1 MKYKY
6 STVLLKLSGEAL
18 KSENEIYSKEKLEE
32 IAKQIVELA
41 NNGLKLGIV
50 IGGGNIWR
58 GKLGA
63 DINMPQIDADFMG
76 ILATVMN
83 GLALESTVK
92 RLGYD
97 KVNVYSSL
105 QIETVTDDYNFK
117 KARLK
122 MNEGYI
128 SIFVGGTG
136 FAYFTTDTNSVIR
149 AIEIGADAVLMAKN
163 GVKGVYDSDPNLNPN
178 AKFYEKLT
186 HREIAD
192 KQLRVMDLTAATLAK
207 DAKLPIEVFD
217 MQGPNNIIKVMEG
230 SLEST
235 IIEE

>member
-18 KSENEIYSKEKLEE
+18 KRENEIYNKEKLED

-41 NNGLKLGIV
+41 SNGLKLGIV

-58 GKLGA
+58 GKLGT
-63 DINMPQIDADFMG
+63 DIDMPQINADYMG
-76 ILATVMN
+76 MLATVMN
-83 GLALESTVK
+83 GLALESTIK

-105 QIETVTDDYNFK
+105 PIETVTDDYNFK
-117 KARLK
+117 RARLK
-122 MNEGYI
+122 MSEGYI

-163 GVKGVYDSDPNLNPN
+163 GVKGVYDSDPNQNPN
-178 AKFYEKLT
+178 AVFYEKLS

-217 MQGPNNIIKVMEG
+217 MQGKNNIVKMMEG

>member
-18 KSENEIYSKEKLEE
+18 KSENEIYNKEKLED

-41 NNGLKLGIV
+41 KNGLKLGIV

-58 GKLGA
+58 GKLGT
-63 DINMPQIDADFMG
+63 DIDMPQINADYMG
-76 ILATVMN
+76 MLATVMN
-83 GLALESTVK
+83 GLALESTIK

-105 QIETVTDDYNFK
+105 PIETVTDDYNFK
-117 KARLK
+117 RARLK

-149 AIEIGADAVLMAKN
+149 AIEIDADAVLMAKN
-163 GVKGVYDSDPNLNPN
+163 GVKGVYDSDPNLNSN

>member
-18 KSENEIYSKEKLEE
+18 KSENEIYNKEKLED

-41 NNGLKLGIV
+41 SNGLKLGIV

-58 GKLGA
+58 GKLGT
-63 DINMPQIDADFMG
+63 DIDMPQINADYMG
-76 ILATVMN
+76 MLATVMN
-83 GLALESTVK
+83 GLALESTIK

-105 QIETVTDDYNFK
+105 PIETVTDDYNFK
-117 KARLK
+117 RARLK
-122 MNEGYI
+122 MSEGYI

-163 GVKGVYDSDPNLNPN
+163 GVKGVYDSDPNQNPN
-178 AKFYEKLT
+178 ALFYEKLS

-217 MQGPNNIIKVMEG
+217 MQGKNNIVKMMEG